1 MGHLNSMKENLDGQL
16 KEHNKPQREIQELPN
31 LRGCHQDWLPICPV
45 CPDRCLG
52 RDAKKSPQ
60 KVKIRQVMV
69 LKE

>member
-1 MGHLNSMKENLDGQL
+1 MGQLNSMKENLDDQL

-31 LRGCHQDWLPICPV
+31 LRGRQDWLPICPV